1 MVSSYLPY
9 PLFSGGHIRLFNILK
24 NLSQRHEVTLVC
36 EKRSYQ
42 TKKDIGEVEKI
53 CKRVIAIDRKKQWS
67 LINIIKT
74 GLSMSPFLITGHAQ
88 AKMREEINKLLASE
102 KFDLI
107 HVETSY
113 VMQNLPKTSTPIVL
127 VEHNVEY
134 LVYKRYSDRIPFLLR
149 PLLNIDVFKLRNQEE
164 KFWKKADYLIAV
176 SEDEAKIMQ
185 AKNENVIIVP
195 NGVDIKKFTF
205 RDQKS
210 MPGKL
215 EKTVLFIGDFRWAE
229 NRDALRWIFK
239 EIWPLLKLKTKNPA
253 SLAGGPKLKINLW
266 IVGKNIPE
274 YIKKT
279 RDEDIVFDE
288 NADDDTSKIFQK
300 ADLLLAPI
308 RIGGGTSFKILEA
321 MASGVMVATT
331 ELGASGI
338 GAKDRK
344 EVLISD
350 ETEGLTDRV
359 LEVFKN
365 DKLYKEI
372 TENARK
378 LIEKKYD
385 WRIIVKKLEDVYRLA
400 TSN

>member
-1 MVSSYLPY
+1 M
-9 PLFSGGHIRLFNILK
+9 
-24 NLSQRHEVTLVC
+24 VC